1 MQKECECGPR
11 TIVAMD
17 RIDKNIAMGHTIEN
31 AISEASLEHISE
43 EGYDSKSVRM
53 EAALLL
59 ESHVSASNPRLRR
72 PPPNDPQQPIQKKR
86 RLRGKIR
93 DIATTID
100 LT

>member
-1 MQKECECGPR
+1 
-11 TIVAMD
+11 MD

-31 AISEASLEHISE
+31 AISEASLEHM
-43 EGYDSKSVRM
+43 YDSKSVRM

-59 ESHVSASNPRLRR
+59 ESHVSASNSRLRR